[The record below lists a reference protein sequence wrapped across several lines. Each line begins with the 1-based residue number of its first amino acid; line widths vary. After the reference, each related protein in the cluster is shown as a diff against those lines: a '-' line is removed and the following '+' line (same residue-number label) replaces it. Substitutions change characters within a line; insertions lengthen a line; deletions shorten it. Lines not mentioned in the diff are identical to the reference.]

1 MVIELIEKQFVE
13 LSSLFPSL
21 EINNDKTVI
30 TGSLSFEIE
39 GYIDSFDIEITIP
52 EDYPKVLPNVQE
64 TSNRIPRIDKY
75 HINPGGTLCLG
86 SRRKIREI
94 FSKEPTLLGFVTKIL
109 LPFFYSFCYLI
120 ENGVLPYG
128 ELSHGSQG
136 LIEDYKEF
144 LNLNNKKEVLDFL
157 KYMLLHPFYQK
168 TQKNF
173 NIRTRNLCLCGSKLR
188 FSKCHKKYN
197 YLADYYSKKEIEKDI
212 EEIAKL

>member
-1 MVIELIEKQFVE
+1 MVIVLIEKQFAE
-13 LSSLFPSL
+13 LNSVFTSLK
-21 EINNDKTVI
+21 INNDNTII

-39 GYIDSFDIEITIP
+39 GYIDNFDIEIIIP
-52 EDYPKVLPNVQE
+52 EDYPKDLPDVRE
-64 TSNRIPRIDKY
+64 TLNRIPRIDKY
-75 HINPGGTLCLG
+75 HINPNGTLGLG

-120 ENGVLPYG
+120 ENGDFPYG

-136 LIEDYKEF
+136 LIEDYKEL